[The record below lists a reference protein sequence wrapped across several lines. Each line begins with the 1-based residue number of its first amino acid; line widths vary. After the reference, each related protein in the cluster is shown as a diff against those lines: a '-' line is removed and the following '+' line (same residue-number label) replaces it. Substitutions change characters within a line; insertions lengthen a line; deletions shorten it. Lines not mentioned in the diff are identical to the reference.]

1 MWHGRGN
8 SGGSWPP
15 AFPHSPDQRLRFPF
29 IPIPWAHLTVFR
41 LIRTKYFSSF
51 DFFWYIRTIFGSFW
65 TIFISRTNEQ
75 KKFTECYRL
84 IHVVPREI
92 VQKDNSL
99 NGSSSDEIAY
109 ISLRFI
115 WGGRESRVPLIV
127 ITATQICFAVSA
139 LLNW

>member
-51 DFFWYIRTIFGSFW
+51 DFFGTLELFLTHFNYF
-65 TIFISRTNEQ
+65 
-75 KKFTECYRL
+75 Y
-84 IHVVPREI
+84 
-92 VQKDNSL
+92 
-99 NGSSSDEIAY
+99 
-109 ISLRFI
+109 
-115 WGGRESRVPLIV
+115 
-127 ITATQICFAVSA
+127 
-139 LLNW
+139 